1 MAVKPEARA
10 INLRVRPLQ
19 SVDLNFPVDGIV
31 GAQSDIHLLGKPVKA
46 FDLNKLYSV
55 LSTTVTPR
63 AADLPRGKGKFQAE
77 RPLLPASD
85 QPFGWGRLKYDCAT
99 IRDELGEYVLF
110 ELRAEQIKAAVD
122 KAIAQREN
130 AWVQKFESNVYTATL
145 NAYGRSD
152 PNGRLGRLQR
162 LATISQVQHDRLR
175 TEYDKDFNSA
185 TKYPEIVSQGI
196 VKAALMTDTTNSSP
210 VHTKNQGSESVQNW
224 QGNMIPSQSVQSVT
238 RGYDYRHPSLEN
250 DAQFERAQLSLL
262 DEQLTALSTTNYV
275 CGSEVE
281 QSILAHGDR
290 RYFANDLRAI
300 DLDVKRLQV
309 AYIDTLL
316 ISPIDGVV
324 TGVFRNV
331 GDSVRAAQAV
341 VRVEN
346 DAEILLVGTLK
357 FRGLVRIGQT
367 VSVTTQ
373 LFDSKQSLSVSGQ
386 VTAVRGHDSEDEL
399 WDVIIRCGNRDDAGV
414 PIFPINYNF
423 DFDDTHVDVVA

>member
-1 MAVKPEARA
+1 MTAAKA

-55 LSTTVTPR
+55 LGTVVTPR
-63 AADLPRGKGKFQAE
+63 APDIGLDKGKILQEA
-77 RPLLPASD
+77 PLLPASD
-85 QPFGWGRLKYDCAT
+85 QPFGWGRLKYDCST
-99 IRDELGEYVLF
+99 IRNELGDYVLF

-130 AWVQKFESNVYTATL
+130 AWVQKFESSVYSATL
-145 NAYGRSD
+145 NAYDRSQ
-152 PNGRLGRLQR
+152 PNSRLGRLQR
-162 LATISQVQHDRLR
+162 LAAISQDQHNRLR
-175 TEYDKDFNSA
+175 TEYDKDLNSVVQDA
-185 TKYPEIVSQGI
+185 AVYLGV
-196 VKAALMTDTTNSSP
+196 VKSALTTDTTTSTP
-210 VHTKNQGSESVQNW
+210 VHTKNTGSDSTQDW
-224 QGNMIPSQSVQSVT
+224 QGNMMESQVIQSVS

-250 DAQFERAQLSLL
+250 DAQFERAQVSLL
-262 DEQLTALSTTNYV
+262 DEQLAAVSATNYV

-281 QSILAHGDR
+281 QSILARGDH

-341 VRVEN
+341 IRVPGSPS
-346 DAEILLVGTLK
+346 DSPAVPAAICVPLVT
-357 FRGLVRIGQT
+357 
-367 VSVTTQ
+367 SP
-373 LFDSKQSLSVSGQ
+373 
-386 VTAVRGHDSEDEL
+386 A
-399 WDVIIRCGNRDDAGV
+399 
-414 PIFPINYNF
+414 
-423 DFDDTHVDVVA
+423 